1 MNDKGKELC
10 PRLIDFIV
18 IVGRRPNAKLYPH
31 GTHHKPTVVNST
43 TTKKFSR
50 SAYVTNPE
58 LLRRYP
64 KDNHK
69 DFELP
74 TDVTY
79 FCQPEGCIVIGK
91 KLVYFYIPIG
101 QQKVTNFDF

>member
-1 MNDKGKELC
+1 MNDKELC

-18 IVGRRPNAKLYPH
+18 IVGKRANTKLSS
-31 GTHHKPTVVNST
+31 HKTQYKQSPIQTNKNTS
-43 TTKKFSR
+43 K

-64 KDNHK
+64 SENPK

-79 FCQPEGCIVIGK
+79 FCQPEGCIVIGNF
-91 KLVYFYIPIG
+91 YFIII
-101 QQKVTNFDF
+101 